1 MSKYGEIKNADREYF
16 LTEYYEDQ
24 MAEHFGLNWVNLISV
39 ILVELN
45 LAGKYTKK

>member
-1 MSKYGEIKNADREYF
+1 VSKYGEIKNADREYF